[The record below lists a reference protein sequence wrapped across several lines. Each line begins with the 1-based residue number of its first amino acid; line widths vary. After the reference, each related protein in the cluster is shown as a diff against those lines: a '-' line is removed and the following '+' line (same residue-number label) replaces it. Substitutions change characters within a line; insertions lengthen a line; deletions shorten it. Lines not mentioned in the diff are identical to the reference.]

1 MKNFPAILRFEISL
15 FLFVT
20 IMFVTVTPASS
31 QTAVSKVVVT
41 DVNVN
46 DAFPNVQVQV
56 KPLDANSA
64 FILGLADSQFSL
76 REDGES
82 LQIQEVETA
91 SLPLNVRVVFVIDEF
106 LIAPHI
112 QVVREAIQSFAENQ
126 MQAGDQVEV
135 LAASESGGTQTIVEL
150 TENPEDVVNGIQE
163 ANYNP
168 AEADGTLLL
177 DTINKGLT
185 DLSAL
190 SENIEGLNRM
200 VVFSISINDLRD
212 LKETIENAAQLRIP
226 IHTVLLGSQD
236 AEGALGRLALETL
249 AGPGTISSED
259 LNDLFATL
267 DAQSV
272 QDQYLITYRSKADQ
286 SGEHNLVV
294 TVGGVSSNVVPFTLD
309 QLELPLV
316 RITAPVSDTLI
327 TRTETFFGQDPETIQ
342 PTEQTVAVEINWPD
356 GHPREIVRDSTAL
369 VVNGKSLGPAT
380 DIRDNGKD
388 PVILEFTW
396 DLLEENTPGETLFSV
411 VIEAEDELGL
421 KGISEPLPVTVV
433 YVPFAGTDACPA
445 LISQY
450 VPGLCR
456 NVDLILPLVSL
467 VVAVTALL
475 VVAVYMRRNP
485 KVQQRV
491 KERLGT
497 MMTRMGGTR
506 VGGAR
511 TGGSPGA
518 TRMVEPLESAKA
530 ILVVLEGNSGT
541 KQTEFRLNSTTTL
554 GRSKDHADLV
564 FQSDQGDRS
573 AISRLHC
580 TLIEKDGS
588 FELTDQGSSNGT
600 FLNGTRLKSGDR
612 HRLKDGD
619 ILDLARVPDG
629 GVKLKFKA
637 VSPPSGHMGTRLV
650 ERPEK
655 DSDDLPKDGYTPTK
669 LM

>member
-1 MKNFPAILRFEISL
+1 MKNFPVLLRFEISL
-15 FLFVT
+15 FLFVILT
-20 IMFVTVTPASS
+20 FVTVTPASS
-31 QTAVSKVVVT
+31 QTAVSRVVVT
-41 DVNVN
+41 SVNDD
-46 DAFPNVQVQV
+46 DAFPDVQVQV
-56 KPLDANSA
+56 KPLDANGA
-64 FILGLADSQFSL
+64 FIPGVAANQFSL

-82 LQIQEVETA
+82 LQIQEVKTA
-91 SLPLNVRVVFVIDEF
+91 SLPLNLRVVFVIDEF
-106 LIAPHI
+106 LIDPHI
-112 QVVREAIQSFAENQ
+112 QVVRGAIQSFAENQ

-135 LAASESGGTQTIVEL
+135 LAASESGETQTIVEL
-150 TENPEDVVNGIQE
+150 TSDPEVVINGIQE

-177 DTINKGLT
+177 DTISKGLT

-200 VVFSISINDLRD
+200 VVFSISINDSRD
-212 LKETIENAAQLRIP
+212 LNATIENAVQLRIP

-236 AEGALGRLALETL
+236 AGGALGRLARETG
-249 AGPGTISSED
+249 AGEGTISPED
-259 LNDLFATL
+259 LNDLVATL
-267 DAQSV
+267 EAQSI
-272 QDQYLITYRSKADQ
+272 QDQYLISYRSKADQ
-286 SGEHNLVV
+286 PGEHNLVV
-294 TVGGVSSNVVPFTLD
+294 TVGGVSSNAVVFDLD

-316 RITAPVSDTLI
+316 RITAPASDTAI
-327 TRTETFFGQDPETIQ
+327 TRTETFFSQDQETIQ
-342 PTEQTVAVEINWPD
+342 PAEQTVAVEINWPD
-356 GHPREIVRDSTAL
+356 GHPRDVILERTAL

-380 DIRDNGKD
+380 VIRENGKD

-396 DLLEENTPGETLFSV
+396 DLRGENTPGETPISIIV
-411 VIEAEDELGL
+411 EAEDELGL
-421 KGISEPLPVTVV
+421 KGISEPLPVTVEF
-433 YVPFAGTDACPA
+433 VPFAGTDTCPS
-445 LISQY
+445 LISEY
-450 VPGLCR
+450 VPALCR

-467 VVAVTALL
+467 IVAAAALVIVV
-475 VVAVYMRRNP
+475 VYLRRNP
-485 KVQQRV
+485 KAQQQV

-506 VGGAR
+506 VGGTR

-564 FQSDQGDRS
+564 FQSEQGDRS
-573 AISRLHC
+573 PISRLHC
-580 TLIEKDGS
+580 TLIEKGGF

-600 FLNGTRLKSGDR
+600 FLNGTRLKSGDL

-637 VSPPSGHMGTRLV
+637 VSPASGHMGTRLV
-650 ERPEK
+650 EQQDK